1 MEANER
7 HSEPMLLPAGAA
19 AKLLGI
25 SERHFYKLHSSGR
38 VPKPIRLGRA
48 VRWRADELRDWVAAG
63 TPPRD
68 RWQGMRDLAQRTR

>member
-1 MEANER
+1 MNTEAHER
-7 HSEPMLLPAGAA
+7 HTDPILLSAGAA

-48 VRWRADELRDWVAAG
+48 VRWRADELRDWVASG
-63 TPPRD
+63 TPARIQW
-68 RWQGMRDLAQRTR
+68 RWTRQTKGK